1 MVFSRLVTLLLH
13 TNYLLMRTLY
23 IVFALGM
30 AFFAS
35 CNNSQQATAD
45 GSATTEAAAAPA
57 APKQPMQSI
66 LNDADSKLLMTTLT
80 TYYALKNGMV
90 ATNADGIKTAATQLA
105 AIADSLNKTLAQ
117 NYGADDSIKAY
128 EGIKPF
134 LDTVLKEA
142 KNITTLTDPKCE
154 QQRLSFGP
162 LSSAMYGL
170 LRKVELKN
178 AGVYHEFCPMAFNDK
193 GAYWLSEES
202 EIKNPYFGKKMMEC
216 GEVTDSL

>member
-1 MVFSRLVTLLLH
+1 
-13 TNYLLMRTLY
+13 MRTLY
-23 IVFALGM
+23 IALAIGL
-30 AFFAS
+30 AFFSS
-35 CNNSQQATAD
+35 CGSSQHPDSAATA
-45 GSATTEAAAAPA
+45 TNAAPA
-57 APKQPMQSI
+57 APKAPMQSM
-66 LNDADSKLLMTTLT
+66 LKEADSKLLMSTLT
-80 TYYALKNGMV
+80 TYYVLKNAMV

-105 AIADSLNKTLAQ
+105 AIADSLNKTMAQ

-128 EGIKPF
+128 DGMKPF
-134 LDTVLKEA
+134 LDTVITES
-142 KNITTLTDPKCE
+142 KNIIALVDPKCE
-154 QQRLSFGP
+154 RQRLSFGP

>member
-1 MVFSRLVTLLLH
+1 MVFSRLLTLLLH
-13 TNYLLMRTLY
+13 TKFTIMRTFY
-23 IVFALGM
+23 IALALGL
-30 AFFAS
+30 AFLSS
-35 CNNSQQATAD
+35 CGNSQPADSNAGAT
-45 GSATTEAAAAPA
+45 AAAPA
-57 APKQPMQSI
+57 APKAPMQSM
-66 LNDADSKLLMTTLT
+66 LKEADSKLLMSTLA
-80 TYYALKNGMV
+80 TYYTLKNAMV
-90 ATNADGIKTAATQLA
+90 ATNAEGIKTAATQLG

-117 NYGADDSIKAY
+117 NYGADDSLKAY
-128 EGIKPF
+128 DGMKPF
-134 LDTVLKEA
+134 LDTLLTET
-142 KNITTLTDPKCE
+142 KNIIGLEDPKCE
-154 QQRLSFGP
+154 RQRLSFGP